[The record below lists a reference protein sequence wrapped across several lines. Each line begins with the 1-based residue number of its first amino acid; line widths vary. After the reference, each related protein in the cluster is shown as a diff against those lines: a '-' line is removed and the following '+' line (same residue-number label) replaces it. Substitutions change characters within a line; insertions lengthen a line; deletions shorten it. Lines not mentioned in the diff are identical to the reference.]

1 MTVPTWATWSRKGDC
16 YENIRKSHGNL
27 LEEVYRQ
34 RKSRDLEAFTTD
46 SEYQLSPLIKFVTF
60 CVIIL
65 NIQWFSFLIY
75 KIRIII
81 IVLISWDYCVL
92 NTYGTALIKCYLKTK
107 VGRKSKLGLRKDWK
121 AVWNAGAISLSQLH
135 FILPVITDKMSL
147 LPIAHEKKWLVY
159 SHVPCI
165 YLSSE
170 NDGFCLSFC
179 SKFWERPQ
187 WLTQC
192 RYNQLQPELIKSH
205 WAHKQKKQVFRNPS
219 LS

>member
-65 NIQWFSFLIY
+65 NIQWLSFLIY

-147 LPIAHEKKWLVY
+147 LPIAHEKKNGL
-159 SHVPCI
+159 SIAMCHASI
-165 YLSSE
+165 YPLRMMDS
-170 NDGFCLSFC
+170 
-179 SKFWERPQ
+179 
-187 WLTQC
+187 
-192 RYNQLQPELIKSH
+192 
-205 WAHKQKKQVFRNPS
+205 VS
-219 LS
+219 LSAPNSGRGHSDWPSADTTNYSQN